1 MKKFVLILFLFV
13 FQNIGTAQTTDSII
27 TPKKQNPIIFAD
39 VNFGALRSSYVTL
52 AVSGSLNYQNKN
64 DLFTARILGYTK
76 VKFYFLVVPVTS
88 ELTTEYAFMYGKR
101 YINSG
106 ESYSFSGGLA
116 ILQQKKYDDNLV
128 ISQED
133 YFGFPFEL
141 NYRFF
146 NKKRER
152 FRIIYHLIPVGK
164 PIAFGRSIG
173 FKLYGNISKRSF
185 VGIGISLGLGFHK
198 KY

>member
-1 MKKFVLILFLFV
+1 MKKLVFILVLIS
-13 FQNIGTAQTTDSII
+13 FQTLVKAQTNDSLNKP
-27 TPKKQNPIIFAD
+27 PKSNPIIFAD

-52 AVSGSLNYQNKN
+52 AISGSLNYQNKN
-64 DLFTARILGYTK
+64 DLFTARILGYSK
-76 VKFYFLVVPVTS
+76 IKLYFIILPVTS
-88 ELTTEYAFMYGKR
+88 ELTSEYAFMYGKR
-101 YINSG
+101 YIDLG

-116 ILQQKKYDDNLV
+116 ILQKKSYDNNLL
-128 ISQED
+128 ISREN

-152 FRIIYHLIPVGK
+152 FRIVYNLIPIGN

-173 FKLYGNISKRSF
+173 FKLYGNISKSSF
-185 VGIGISLGLGFHK
+185 VGIGLTLGLGYHK